1 MRRWSASGTRTSSRR
16 RGERRRSPR
25 HPPPVIRGDPARKP
39 IAPAEPALERGHSDG
54 LPTAARRLVD
64 ALAAVAS
71 RYDPPARKE
80 KLRLLDALEGCA
92 LPRPASL
99 VGLHETLG
107 FLQAYADGPEVLE
120 GVDRALAEFPQRVMR
135 LGPAARKRLHDSG
148 IANATLDYPFG
159 FPMARWLASRFPRD
173 CEVAWARFEDTERL
187 DETLSLLATAAEGDA
202 FSDGG
207 MGWRAW
213 LRVAKGGRRM
223 TDLQLLVELFERTGL
238 PEETRD
244 WLFES
249 LALPVLWR
257 PRGVG
262 ASRTLARVSPSRL
275 FFHADGLERRVAPLV
290 ETLVRP
296 LPSLRPAPRAL
307 AESLIDA
314 ARVAMATRQR
324 ELHAFSHPNPDD
336 VLLADG
342 DRGVRLAFIGIQ
354 PGFRLPPEGYYAFL
368 ALKNGIPVAYGG
380 GWELFGTLDF
390 AVNVFASFRQGES
403 AVLATE
409 VLRAYRRIFGMR
421 TIAVDRYQ
429 LGHESTEALRS
440 GAFYF
445 YHRLGFRPRDPAVLR
460 VLEAEQSK
468 IAADRSYRSPI
479 PILKRLAGAEVYLA
493 LPGGHREPE
502 KRLRATDVSGLIA
515 RLIARDFGGD
525 RGVAVRESTARAR
538 RALGVTGWTAWPTA
552 ERRAFAQ
559 LSLGAA
565 LIGDLQTWPAAERR
579 RTGGVFPAAGPRRG
593 FGGAVP
599 PRRPGAHRGP

>member
-1 MRRWSASGTRTSSRR
+1 M
-16 RGERRRSPR
+16 
-25 HPPPVIRGDPARKP
+25 I
-39 IAPAEPALERGHSDG
+39 
-54 LPTAARRLVD
+54 AARRLVD

-99 VGLHETLG
+99 VRLHETLC

-120 GVDRALAEFPQRVMR
+120 RVDRALAEFPQRVMR

-202 FSDGG
+202 FSEGG

-249 LALPVLWR
+249 LALPVQWR

-262 ASRTLARVSPSRL
+262 ASRTLARVAPLRP

-290 ETLVRP
+290 EALAGS
-296 LPSLRPAPRAL
+296 LPSLRPAPRTL

-336 VLLADG
+336 ILLADG

-354 PGFRLPPEGYYAFL
+354 PGFRLPLEGYYGFL

-403 AVLATE
+403 AFLATE
-409 VLRAYRRIFGMR
+409 LLRAYRQIFGMR
-421 TIAVDRYQ
+421 TIVVDRYQ

-440 GAFYF
+440 GSFYF
-445 YHRLGFRPRDPAVLR
+445 YHRLGFRPRDPAVIS
-460 VLEAEQSK
+460 VLAEERAK
-468 IAADRSYRSPI
+468 IAADPAYRSPV
-479 PILKRLAGAEVYLA
+479 PVLKRLAADEVFLS
-493 LPGGHREPE
+493 LPGGPAAPE
-502 KRLRATDVSGLIA
+502 RRLRATDVSALVA
-515 RLIARDFGGD
+515 RYVAREFGGD
-525 RGVAVRESTARAR
+525 RIGATRDSAERVGL
-538 RALGVTGWTAWPTA
+538 ALGAVHRAAWPPA
-552 ERRAFAQ
+552 ERRAFDRMA
-559 LSLGAA
+559 LVAA
-565 LIGDLQTWPAAERR
+565 LIPDLAVWSPAERR
-579 RTGGVFPAAGPRRG
+579 ALVAVMRAKGGRSEMRYARRLDGHRRLRRSLEALART
-593 FGGAVP
+593 
-599 PRRPGAHRGP
+599 